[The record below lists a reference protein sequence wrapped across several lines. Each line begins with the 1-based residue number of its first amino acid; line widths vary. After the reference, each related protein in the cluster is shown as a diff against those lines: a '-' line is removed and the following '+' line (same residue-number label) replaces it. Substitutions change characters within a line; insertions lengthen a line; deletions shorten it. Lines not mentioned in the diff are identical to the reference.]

1 MLEKGD
7 SASSLALR
15 LATAA
20 FHHSVD
26 RSGQT
31 PYSLGASEAFD
42 MVYSGTTQPMFAF

>member
-26 RSGQT
+26 RAGQT

-42 MVYSGTTQPMFAF
+42 MVYSGRTLN